1 MWYALTGVIVIVGVL
16 LVALAKG
23 GNSNT
28 ARPQVGDH
36 WHAALGVYMCD
47 HWQGGTNGSNW
58 LWPSFTA
65 AGSPARAGTSAYAGL
80 HSHGDG
86 IIHIEPQTSDE
97 IGKHATV
104 GTYFKFGGWHLSDT
118 KVTFVGETKTN
129 GDKCGSEPGLV
140 RWAVNGAEQ
149 KGNPANYK
157 INDGDEIMIAFVPKT
172 TNLKSLGHVPSL
184 ANLATA
190 LNREGNSQLPSSA
203 TTMPTVP
210 QTTAPKTT
218 PTTAAK
224 TTPST

>member
-1 MWYALTGVIVIVGVL
+1 MWYALTGVIIIVGVVL
-16 LVALAKG
+16 IALAKG
-23 GNSNT
+23 NN
-28 ARPQVGDH
+28 ANAAAPKVGDH
-36 WHAALGVYMCD
+36 WHAALGVYLCD
-47 HWQGGTNGSNW
+47 HWQGDGNW
-58 LWPSFTA
+58 AWPAFTQ

-97 IGKHATV
+97 TGKHATV

-118 KVTFVGETKTN
+118 KVTFVGATKTN

-157 INDGDEIMIAFVPKT
+157 INNGDEIVIAFVPKSV
-172 TNLKSLGHVPSL
+172 NLKSLGHPPSL

-190 LNREGNSQLPSSA
+190 LNREGNAPLPSQSSPSTAAPTA
-203 TTMPTVP
+203 TTVP
-210 QTTAPKTT
+210 KST
-218 PTTAAK
+218 PTTVAK
-224 TTPST
+224 SPPST